1 MKNAEL
7 AQEIFNQYAPFVQ
20 EFIYSHEWESL
31 RGVQI
36 AAGDALFNTEDNVL
50 ITASTA
56 AGKTEAAFF
65 PILTD
70 FVKRPPKSVGC
81 LYISPLKALINDQF
95 ERLDG
100 LCATGGIPV
109 WHWHGDV
116 SSVHKAKLLVEPSG
130 ILQITP
136 ESLEA
141 MLINRRMDLRRM
153 FADLRYVVIDEVHSL
168 LGGERGGQTFSLI
181 NRLCRLVEV
190 QPRRIGLSATLGE
203 PERVAKYLGK
213 GSGRGT
219 VVPKVEGA
227 GQKLRLGVEYYGY
240 EEGGDDKEGGEN
252 EEVVSEEMVD
262 YIYKN
267 SFGKKCLVFCN
278 TRTNCEAI
286 TRGLRAM
293 AERRKEPNRFLI
305 HHGSLSRSV
314 RESTEF
320 AMKSD
325 DSMPTTTV
333 ATATLELG
341 IDIGR
346 MERAF
351 QCGAPASVATFLQ
364 RLGRTGRRNNVS
376 EMICLIQDNTGDE
389 SELFPQ
395 TLPWELLE
403 CVAVITLYLEEKWVE
418 PNYLDRPSLSLL
430 FHQTMSVLAAE
441 GECSPAVLAERILL
455 NPVFQ
460 TVPQDDYRELL
471 KYLLETEMIERMD
484 DGKLLLGL
492 NGERLVNNYKFY
504 AVFIDEVLYTVRSGE
519 QTVGMIWGMMGK
531 GDQIGL
537 AGQSWEVDDVDEKRK
552 ILYCHPVRAKVRANF
567 VSKSLMDR
575 HTKVVRKMK
584 EILLRDEK
592 YGFLSEKA
600 QARLESA
607 QKSFRKTV
615 AVKVDLLEVAPK
627 AFVLMPWLGTRTM
640 VALYAFMSCSQGEL
654 GITQVVNRE
663 NYLEFKS
670 ELTGDEIKKR
680 MKREVEK
687 FDETIDL
694 PDEILGVVVNK
705 YDGFVPQALRQ
716 KWIAKYYCDIKGM
729 KEYVSGM

>member
-1 MKNAEL
+1 M
-7 AQEIFNQYAPFVQ
+7 
-20 EFIYSHEWESL
+20 
-31 RGVQI
+31 
-36 AAGDALFNTEDNVL
+36 LF
-50 ITASTA
+50 
-56 AGKTEAAFF
+56 
-65 PILTD
+65 
-70 FVKRPPKSVGC
+70 
-81 LYISPLKALINDQF
+81 
-95 ERLDG
+95 
-100 LCATGGIPV
+100 
-109 WHWHGDV
+109 
-116 SSVHKAKLLVEPSG
+116 
-130 ILQITP
+130 
-136 ESLEA
+136 
-141 MLINRRMDLRRM
+141 
-153 FADLRYVVIDEVHSL
+153 
-168 LGGERGGQTFSLI
+168 
-181 NRLCRLVEV
+181 
-190 QPRRIGLSATLGE
+190 
-203 PERVAKYLGK
+203 
-213 GSGRGT
+213 
-219 VVPKVEGA
+219 
-227 GQKLRLGVEYYGY
+227 
-240 EEGGDDKEGGEN
+240 
-252 EEVVSEEMVD
+252 
-262 YIYKN
+262 
-267 SFGKKCLVFCN
+267 
-278 TRTNCEAI
+278 
-286 TRGLRAM
+286 
-293 AERRKEPNRFLI
+293 
-305 HHGSLSRSV
+305 RS
-314 RESTEF
+314 
-320 AMKSD
+320 
-325 DSMPTTTV
+325 
-333 ATATLELG
+333 
-341 IDIGR
+341 
-346 MERAF
+346 
-351 QCGAPASVATFLQ
+351 
-364 RLGRTGRRNNVS
+364 
-376 EMICLIQDNTGDE
+376 
-389 SELFPQ
+389 
-395 TLPWELLE
+395 
-403 CVAVITLYLEEKWVE
+403 
-418 PNYLDRPSLSLL
+418 
-430 FHQTMSVLAAE
+430 
-441 GECSPAVLAERILL
+441 
-455 NPVFQ
+455 
-460 TVPQDDYRELL
+460 
-471 KYLLETEMIERMD
+471 
-484 DGKLLLGL
+484 
-492 NGERLVNNYKFY
+492 ERLVNNYKFY